1 MNSEQ
6 LFEKSKIYVPGGVHS
21 PVRSFKGLH
30 TTPRFINRG
39 KGAILWDEENKNYI
53 DFCMSFGPLIHGHQD
68 PEIKEAIIKA
78 LDNGWTF
85 GACEKYSLEVA
96 EYIVNRISFI
106 DQIRFMNSG
115 TEAVMTAVRLARGYT
130 GKSKIIKFNGCY
142 HGHLDAML
150 IKAGSGLA
158 GTAEAS
164 SKGVTEKLI
173 KAGSG
178 LAGTAEASSKGVT
191 EKQASDTLICELGDL
206 EEVKKIF
213 TDHPNQIAG
222 IFVEPLPANNGLL
235 IQTTE
240 FLQGL
245 RDLCTKYNA
254 LLVFDEVISGF
265 RVGFGGMAEKTGV
278 IPDLVT
284 YGKIIGGGMP
294 VGAVAGKKE
303 MMEFLAPVGPVYQA
317 GTLSGNPVAM
327 AAGLVNL
334 KKLTSSAYDKLESY
348 SHSIVEILKD
358 WMNKNGF
365 EDFQVVRYGSLF
377 YPISTHKKLTK
388 ISDLP
393 ENMNDRF
400 KALFKVLL
408 EKGIYLAPN
417 GYEVGFVSIS
427 HNEEVQEELKKRL
440 WS

>member
-1 MNSEQ
+1 MNSKE
-6 LFEKSKIYVPGGVHS
+6 LFEKSLKYVPGGVHS

-39 KGAILWDEENKNYI
+39 QGAMIWDEDGKDYV

-85 GACEKYSLEVA
+85 GACEKYSLELA
-96 EYIVNRISFI
+96 EYIVNRIGFI
-106 DQIRFMNSG
+106 EQIRFMNSG
-115 TEAVMTAVRLARGYT
+115 TEAVMTAVRLSRGIT
-130 GKSKIIKFNGCY
+130 GKAKIIKFNGCY

-164 SKGVTEKLI
+164 SKGVTEKQ
-173 KAGSG
+173 AG
-178 LAGTAEASSKGVT
+178 
-191 EKQASDTLICELGDL
+191 DTLICELGNL
-206 EEVKKIF
+206 AEVAQVF
-213 TDHPNQIAG
+213 ETHPGQIAA
-222 IFVEPLPANNGLL
+222 IFIEPLPANNGLL
-235 IQTTE
+235 IQEQT

-265 RVGFGGMAEKTGV
+265 RIGFGGMAEKTG
-278 IPDLVT
+278 ISPDLVT

-294 VGAVAGKKE
+294 VGAVAGPRKF
-303 MMEFLAPVGPVYQA
+303 MEYLAPIGPVYQA

-334 KKLTSSAYDKLESY
+334 KKLTMNAYEKLE
-348 SHSIVEILKD
+348 HNTQQVVRLMQD
-358 WMNKNGF
+358 WMDKNGF
-365 EDFQVVRYGSLF
+365 DDYSIIQYGSLF
-377 YPISTHKKLTK
+377 YPISTHDKLSNITH
-388 ISDLP
+388 LP
-393 ENMNDRF
+393 KNMNERF
-400 KALFKVLL
+400 YKLFEVFLN
-408 EKGIYLAPN
+408 KGIYLAPN
-417 GYEVGFVSIS
+417 GYEVGFVSLA
-427 HNEEVQEELKKRL
+427 HDEKMQEELKRRL
-440 WS
+440 WN